1 MRESDSTGGSFG
13 ISGPRFDALV
23 ALDCWPS
30 VSVPAALRAWRRLI
44 AAGQGVIV
52 VAGTDTGTD
61 TGTGTGADVWTGPGP
76 ESGAG
81 AGVAAKAEARRASQQ
96 WADELREGG
105 FEIELIAKSP
115 VTSHHYEALAQS
127 ARGARA
133 ALRAVLGAGPA
144 NSYLT
149 HVERLEDSVRLSR
162 SERFEII
169 ARAPGGAAVPRSG
182 AEPRRYG
189 NVKASARC
197 RT

>member
-13 ISGPRFDALV
+13 LSGPRFDALV

-30 VSVPAALRAWRRLI
+30 ISVPAALRAWRRLI
-44 AAGQGVIV
+44 TAGRGVIV
-52 VAGTDTGTD
+52 VAGTDTGT
-61 TGTGTGADVWTGPGP
+61 GTGPGVDAP
-76 ESGAG
+76 TGPGAEPGKG
-81 AGVAAKAEARRASQQ
+81 AGVAAKAEGRRASQQ
-96 WADELREGG
+96 WADELSEGG
-105 FEIELIAKSP
+105 FEIELIARSP

-169 ARAPGGAAVPRSG
+169 ARAPGGTAVPRRGEES
-182 AEPRRYG
+182 RRCA
-189 NVKASARC
+189 NATPSARC

>member
-44 AAGQGVIV
+44 EAGRGVIV

-61 TGTGTGADVWTGPGP
+61 TGTGAGADARTAPEPGM
-76 ESGAG
+76 GAG
-81 AGVAAKAEARRASQQ
+81 AAAKAEARRASQQ

-169 ARAPGGAAVPRSG
+169 ARAPGGTAVPRSG
-182 AEPRRYG
+182 EEPRRYG